1 MVGLV
6 LGWQTRERFS
16 CWRRAVGV
24 ELFVGLSPRLIREQ
38 VEAAWHWMPAKS
50 AHQATEWGMN
60 CVLAVEHRWHRYS
73 GRMVMNRRVSSVRE
87 SSLDGCGDSA
97 WSRIK

>member
-1 MVGLV
+1 M
-6 LGWQTRERFS
+6 
-16 CWRRAVGV
+16 GV
-24 ELFVGLSPRLIREQ
+24 ELFFGLTPILIRDG
-38 VEAAWHWMPAKS
+38 VEVASHWMPAKS
-50 AHQATEWGMN
+50 AHQTTEWGMSRE
-60 CVLAVEHRWHRYS
+60 LAVEHRWHRYS